1 MSTTNRLDFQPESL
15 RLSAPIP
22 LTQHPAAV
30 YLANLST
37 GSRPTMRQ
45 SLDKIADI
53 LTNGECDVMTLDW
66 SKLRY
71 RHTSAIR
78 AALRSTLAASTTNKM
93 MCAMRRVLKE
103 ALRLDLIPPEDYA
116 KAVDV
121 SHLPESRVPK
131 GRALE
136 QQEIS
141 ILMTSCAGSR
151 AADIRDRALIAIL
164 RGTGIRRKEL
174 VNLDLKDFKPDTG
187 ALSIR
192 QGKGA
197 KDRIVFLPEDAIA
210 LVNQWIEVRGEAPGA
225 LLHPVSKSDVVIARR
240 MTPDAVMKILKRRG
254 RSAGLDPFSPHDFR
268 RTFCSDLLEAGVDI
282 VTVQKL
288 AGHSSPVTT
297 AKYDRRGEDTL
308 RRAVQKL
315 RIH

>member
-1 MSTTNRLDFQPESL
+1 
-15 RLSAPIP
+15 
-22 LTQHPAAV
+22 
-30 YLANLST
+30 
-37 GSRPTMRQ
+37 MRQ
-45 SLDKIADI
+45 SLDKIANI
-53 LTNGECDVMTLDW
+53 LTSGECDAMTLDW
-66 SKLRY
+66 AKLRY

-78 AALRSTLAASTTNKM
+78 AALKSRLAASTTNKM

-116 KAVDV
+116 KAVDIG
-121 SHLPESRVPK
+121 HLAESRVPK

-136 QQEIS
+136 QREIS
-141 ILMTSCAGSR
+141 ILMSACAGSR

-174 VNLDLKDFKPDTG
+174 VNLDLLDFKPDTG

-197 KDRIVFLPEDAIA
+197 KDRIVFLPEAAIA

-225 LLHPVSKSDVVIARR
+225 LLHPVNRADLILARR
-240 MTPDAVMKILKRRG
+240 MTPDAVMKILRR
-254 RSAGLDPFSPHDFR
+254 RALQAGLDPFSPHDFR

-297 AKYDRRGEDTL
+297 SKYDRRGEDTL

>member
-1 MSTTNRLDFQPESL
+1 
-15 RLSAPIP
+15 
-22 LTQHPAAV
+22 
-30 YLANLST
+30 
-37 GSRPTMRQ
+37 MRQ
-45 SLDKIADI
+45 SLDKIANI
-53 LTNGECDVMTLDW
+53 LTSGECDAMTLDW

-78 AALRSTLAASTTNKM
+78 AALRATLAASTTNKM

-103 ALRLDLIPPEDYA
+103 ALRLDLIPPEDYS

-121 SHLPESRVPK
+121 GHLNESRVPK

-136 QQEIS
+136 QREITM
-141 ILMTSCAGSR
+141 LMSACAGDR
-151 AADIRDRALIAIL
+151 VADIRDRALVGIL

-197 KDRIVFLPEDAIA
+197 KDRVVFLPEDAIA
-210 LVNQWIEVRGEAPGA
+210 LVNRWVEVRGDSPGA
-225 LLHPVSKSDVVIARR
+225 LLHPITKNDLVLERR
-240 MTPDAVMKILKRRG
+240 MTPDAVLKILRR
-254 RSAGLDPFSPHDFR
+254 RAAKAGLDSFSPHDFR

-308 RRAVQKL
+308 RRAVQNLKL
-315 RIH
+315 S